1 MNAITGLTDNRREAE
16 HEIPSEDIFE
26 VLSNRRRRF
35 VIHAIKHAD
44 EPPDV
49 SELSRYVTAWELD
62 IDVEEVP
69 YEYRHNVHSTLKRT
83 HLPKL
88 TENDIV
94 TVDEDGVVRPAAGL
108 EHIEV
113 YVEVLR
119 GREIPWNTYYLG
131 LSALSIALLLGV
143 AVGVPG
149 FGGFTPLAVGVF
161 TATAFGISAA
171 AHHAIGRRTRLGTT
185 EKPPAAYRKR

>member
-1 MNAITGLTDNRREAE
+1 MNAITEPTDNRGGAD
-16 HEIPSEDIFE
+16 HEISSEDVFE
-26 VLSNRRRRF
+26 ILSNRRRRF
-35 VIHAIKHAD
+35 VIHALKHAD

-49 SELSRYVTAWELD
+49 SELSRYVAAWELD

-88 TENDIV
+88 TETDIV
-94 TVDEDGVVRPAAGL
+94 TVDEDGTVRPAPGL
-108 EHIEV
+108 ERIEV

-119 GREIPWNTYYLG
+119 GREIPWNGYYLL
-131 LSALSIALLLGV
+131 LSALSVAILLAV
-143 AVGVPG
+143 AVEAPG
-149 FGGFTPLAVGVF
+149 FAGFTPLSVGAF

-185 EKPPAAYRKR
+185 EKPPAARRKR